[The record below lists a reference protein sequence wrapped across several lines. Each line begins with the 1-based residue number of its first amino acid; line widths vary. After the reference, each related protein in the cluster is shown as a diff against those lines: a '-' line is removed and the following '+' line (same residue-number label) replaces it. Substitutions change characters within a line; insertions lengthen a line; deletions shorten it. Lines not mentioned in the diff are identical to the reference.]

1 MSQLNTKDTAAIT
14 ADINNT
20 QGCFMKAQKLSP
32 GELLLVA
39 GGLITLIAAFVTWLA
54 LQSQWTGLT
63 LAAQEKNVMIVATAG
78 PSAQVPLGILRSVSQ
93 SADGAGISLLPMD
106 VVEDA
111 HTLPS
116 YAEINQL
123 FSRQHQLELVL
134 DSPAITLSVV
144 QADGIAHQYQIH
156 PQPRG
161 LGSLPFVYWF
171 QLIVSSLGFM
181 LGCWI
186 WVLRPQDVGARMFG
200 LMNCTYPLFA
210 FPAAIYST
218 RDLALDADLFH
229 SLMLTNTLGSYLFG
243 CALMALFLSYPKQL
257 VRPALLL
264 LIPVVFLIWFALDT
278 VQALPDPSIGSD
290 LPVTLEMLLA
300 IVFAVWQWFVSR
312 RDPMARAALRWF
324 AVSVLTSCGLF
335 VFLVQSSSLI
345 GVQLGLSQGYAF
357 GFFLLMNIGLA
368 LGLRRYRLFDLDEW
382 AFRILFWV
390 AGALALI
397 AVDALLIIKIEPVV
411 SLGLATLICALVWL
425 PLRGWIQQRIMPQ
438 RKMKEPELFKNIIEV
453 SFATSMQERAQRW
466 QALVQQLFDPLHIHP
481 LTERQISSVSI
492 EKNGLGLLLPATTG
506 VPALQLDYPWQGRKL
521 FSARDVTLASQL
533 LTLMQ
538 QADNGRLAYDRGAQE
553 ERGRIARDLHDD
565 IGSRLM
571 LGLHQQDMDE
581 TRQTIRH
588 SLAEIR
594 TIVSGLAGGQ
604 LALAVI
610 MQELYNETEQRLT
623 AAGITLAWTLPEL
636 EVDVVLGYSIYKNYI
651 SIMRELISNVVK
663 HAEATNVSITTDY
676 SPMGLSTRISDDG
689 VGMESGGQRSKD
701 PYGGHG
707 LNNLK
712 QRVEKLQGSLMIES
726 ASHGTTIHVVIP
738 LQFEGGVTA

>member
-1 MSQLNTKDTAAIT
+1 MT
-14 ADINNT
+14 
-20 QGCFMKAQKLSP
+20 AQKFSP

-39 GGLITLIAAFVTWLA
+39 GGLISIIAVLVTWLA
-54 LQSQWTGLT
+54 LQTPWTGLSLNAT
-63 LAAQEKNVMIVATAG
+63 EKTVVISAVAG
-78 PSAQVPLGILRSVSQ
+78 PSAQVPLVTLTRVS
-93 SADGAGISLLPMD
+93 SAANPAGLSLIPMD
-106 VVEDA
+106 ALEDP
-111 HTLPS
+111 HTVGS
-116 YAEINQL
+116 YTDMNQL
-123 FSRQHQLELVL
+123 FSRQQQLWQILQ
-134 DSPAITLSVV
+134 SPSITL
-144 QADGIAHQYQIH
+144 QLIAADGKTSTQTV
-156 PQPRG
+156 QPIPRT
-161 LGSLPFVYWF
+161 LSSLPFVFWF

-186 WVLRPQDVGARMFG
+186 WVLRPQDMGARMFG
-200 LMNCTYPLFA
+200 VMNCMYPLFA

-218 RDLALDADLFH
+218 RDLALSGDYFH
-229 SLMLTNTLGSYLFG
+229 ILMMINTCGSYLFG

-257 VRPALLL
+257 VKPVYLW
-264 LIPVVFLIWFALDT
+264 LIPLVFMGWFILDC
-278 VQALPDPSIGSD
+278 VQRLPDPSSGSD
-290 LPVTLEMLLA
+290 LPVTLEMFTA
-300 IVFAVWQWFVSR
+300 ILFAVWQWFASR

-382 AFRILFWV
+382 AFRILYWV

-397 AVDALLIIKIEPVV
+397 ALDALLILKLEPAL
-411 SLGLATLICALVWL
+411 SLGLATLICALIWL
-425 PLRGWIQQRIMPQ
+425 PVRGWIQQRIMPH

-453 SFATSMQERAQRW
+453 SFATSSLERGQRW
-466 QALVQQLFDPLHIHP
+466 QALVQQLFDPLHITP
-481 LTERQISSVSI
+481 LTDRQIHAVTI
-492 EKNGLGLLLPATTG
+492 EKSGLGLLLPATTG

-533 LTLMQ
+533 LALMQ
-538 QADNGRLAYDRGAQE
+538 QADTGRLAYDRGAQE

-571 LGLHQQDMDE
+571 LGLHQQDMDQ

-604 LALAVI
+604 LELAVI
-610 MQELYNETEQRLT
+610 MQELYNEIEQRLE
-623 AAGITLAWTLPEL
+623 AAGIALSWTLPLYES
-636 EVDVVLGYSIYKNYI
+636 DVVLGYTIYKNYI
-651 SIMRELISNVVK
+651 SIMRELINNIVK
-663 HAEATNVSITTDY
+663 HAQARTVTISTDY
-676 SPMGLSTRISDDG
+676 GHAGLVTTIRDDG
-689 VGMESGGQRSKD
+689 IGMDSDTATAKVPHS
-701 PYGGHG
+701 GHG

-712 QRVEKLQGSLMIES
+712 VRLEKLNGSLTLEPTLV
-726 ASHGTTIHVVIP
+726 GTRVHFVIP
-738 LQFEGGVTA
+738 VQFNLDVTA

>member
-1 MSQLNTKDTAAIT
+1 M
-14 ADINNT
+14 DIS
-20 QGCFMKAQKLSP
+20 FMMNAQKRSP
-32 GELLLVA
+32 GELLLAA
-39 GGLITLIAAFVTWLA
+39 GGLITVLAVLVTWLA
-54 LQSQWTGLT
+54 LQSPWTGLRFS
-63 LAAQEKNVMIVATAG
+63 AEDQAVSISAVQG
-78 PSAQVPLGILRSVSQ
+78 PSAQVPLAVISHVS
-93 SADGAGISLLPMD
+93 SAADPTGLD
-106 VVEDA
+106 VMPDDVREDP
-111 HTLPS
+111 HTVAS
-116 YAEINQL
+116 YADMNTL
-123 FSRQHQLELVL
+123 FSRQQQLWQILQ
-134 DSPAITLSVV
+134 SPSIDLQLRAADGTSTTHTIHPVPRTLS
-144 QADGIAHQYQIH
+144 
-156 PQPRG
+156 
-161 LGSLPFVYWF
+161 SLPAVFWF

-186 WVLRPQDVGARMFG
+186 WVLRPYDMGARMFG

-218 RDLALDADLFH
+218 RDLALAGDYFH
-229 SLMLTNTLGSYLFG
+229 TLMLVNTCGSYLFG

-257 VRPALLL
+257 VKPIYLW
-264 LIPVVFLIWFALDT
+264 LIPVLFMGWFVLDAL
-278 VQALPDPSIGSD
+278 QALPDPSTGSD
-290 LPVTLEMLLA
+290 LPVTLEMLIA
-300 IVFAVWQWFVSR
+300 ILFAGWQWLASR

-382 AFRILFWV
+382 AFRILYWV

-397 AVDALLIIKIEPVV
+397 ALDAILIIKLEPAL
-411 SLGLATLICALVWL
+411 SLGLATLICALIWL
-425 PLRGWIQQRIMPQ
+425 PVRGWIQQRIMPQ

-453 SFATSMQERAQRW
+453 SFATSTQERAQRW

-481 LTERQISSVSI
+481 LTDRQISTVSI

-506 VPALQLDYPWQGRKL
+506 VPALQLDYPWQGRTL

-571 LGLHQQDMDE
+571 LGLHQQDMDQ

-604 LALAVI
+604 LALAVV
-610 MQELYNETEQRLT
+610 MQELYNETEQRLE
-623 AAGITLAWTLPEL
+623 AAGIALQWTLPVFET
-636 EVDVVLGYSIYKNYI
+636 DVVLGYSLYKNYI
-651 SIMRELISNVVK
+651 SIMRELISNIVK
-663 HAEATNVSITTDY
+663 HAQASSVEITTDY
-676 SPMGLSTRISDDG
+676 SAAGLSTTVRDDG
-689 VGMESGGQRSKD
+689 VGMVGGDTTAKD
-701 PYGGHG
+701 PRSGHG
-707 LNNLK
+707 LGNLK
-712 QRVEKLQGSLMIES
+712 LRVEKLHGRVSIES
-726 ASHGTTIHVVIP
+726 AGHGTTVHVAIP
-738 LQFEGGVTA
+738 VQLPGSVTV